1 MEISATVESLP
12 PVTPAFMHAA
22 IVPGSGRAETTAALE
37 KAERL
42 VESHRYAEA
51 IEALGDVRVPGTSA
65 PDLALRVL
73 HCEMWARLHAGE
85 IETAVSLAERARA
98 LSEGSGFSDLDRAES
113 LFRLGCCRLKLTR
126 VSNAVSLFTLALR
139 LVERGGIDGDG
150 LRAQVFEWRSRCYQL
165 QREWE
170 AAESDAHS
178 AAELAERLGDGRL
191 EARATMQCSL
201 MAERRGDPLLARFYA
216 ERARI
221 LAGETGDR
229 EAGARIVNNL
239 GGLN

>member
-1 MEISATVESLP
+1 MEISATLESLP
-12 PVTPAFMHAA
+12 PVTPAFMQAA
-22 IVPGSGRAETTAALE
+22 IVSGSGRAETTAALA
-37 KAERL
+37 KADRF
-42 VESHRYAEA
+42 VEAHRYRDA
-51 IEALGDVRVPGTSA
+51 IEALGDVHVPSASA

-73 HCEMWARLHAGE
+73 HCETWARLHAGE

-98 LSEGSGFSDLDRAES
+98 LSERSGFSDLDRAES

-139 LVERGGIDGDG
+139 LGERRGIDGDR

-165 QREWE
+165 QREWD

-178 AAELAERLGDGRL
+178 AAELAEQLGDGRL
-191 EARATMQCSL
+191 EALATMQCSL

-221 LAGETGDR
+221 RAGETGDR
-229 EAGARIVNNL
+229 QTEARIVNNL
-239 GGLN
+239 GGLS